1 MQSGQSG
8 QSSVCTHAYVRG
20 ERKGTVCGVKLR
32 SDTCRKQGLCSVH
45 CSSTKERNLASCR
58 KLAADNKGKLF
69 KVEIDNVDQSVF
81 KKMPEGVVVKV
92 VHQTRALQLQKLG
105 GVITA
110 I

>member
-1 MQSGQSG
+1 M
-8 QSSVCTHAYVRG
+8 
-20 ERKGTVCGVKLR
+20 
-32 SDTCRKQGLCSVH
+32 
-45 CSSTKERNLASCR
+45 ASCR